1 MANIFWK
8 AVLIEHSV
16 SGQVCWVNENKQKQ
30 NENINQPPPPTVRLY
45 GKCCWASCHRD
56 MSQGRLERGTSTK
69 KVPPSDGSAGKFLG
83 VLSSVM
89 IDVGRP
95 SLLWL
100 VPPTTRHMVLSYRR
114 KQAGQALGSKPMSS
128 IPLSAIFHLC
138 FSSCFEFLLWL
149 PLVMDCDW
157 VM

>member
-1 MANIFWK
+1 
-8 AVLIEHSV
+8 
-16 SGQVCWVNENKQKQ
+16 
-30 NENINQPPPPTVRLY
+30 
-45 GKCCWASCHRD
+45 

-100 VPPTTRHMVLSYRR
+100 VPHMLGKQLDMEMEKLGGEGGGVRR
-114 KQAGQALGSKPMSS
+114 GKLVGMAEA
-128 IPLSAIFHLC
+128 
-138 FSSCFEFLLWL
+138 FEGRWL
-149 PLVMDCDW
+149 EEERGRAF
-157 VM
+157 